1 MPDNEKY
8 VELEERLSTL
18 EKQFA
23 KLKEWSD
30 LNDYWLR
37 ELIDALTENVD
48 KLLGIDHEGEY
59 D

>member
-1 MPDNEKY
+1 MPDEKY
-8 VELEERLSTL
+8 IELEARLTQL
-18 EKQFA
+18 EEQFA

-37 ELIDALTENVD
+37 QLIDNLTFTVD

-59 D
+59 

>member
-1 MPDNEKY
+1 MPDEKY
-8 VELEERLSTL
+8 VELEARLTQL
-18 EKQFA
+18 EEQFA

-37 ELIDALTENVD
+37 QLIDNLTLTVD

-59 D
+59 

>member
-1 MPDNEKY
+1 MPDEKY
-8 VELEERLSTL
+8 VELEARLTQL
-18 EKQFA
+18 EEQFT

-37 ELIDALTENVD
+37 QLIDNLTLTVD

-59 D
+59 